1 MTPAAR
7 TGPGPSGPD
16 PAVTLGSLVVP
27 VYLPTALIMFGS
39 RMTIPFLPLLAGQ
52 LGASLAGAGVVA
64 AMRGVGAMGFDLP
77 GGMLIHRI
85 GKLPVMLF
93 ALPAAAA
100 VALATGLNRS
110 VALLSVLAG
119 LDGGLHMLWLMSIQ
133 THIRQTV
140 PRQVRGRAL
149 SAIGGLLRI
158 GGFAG
163 PIAGGFLAR
172 RLGIPWIY
180 FLQAV
185 LYLAS
190 FAVFLPGAARLRRRE
205 RAAAPGGGGRN
216 DPRSAR
222 DADAPTR
229 GRDADAP
236 RSARDAD
243 AGGRVSISALV
254 RANWRRTLPYGLVV
268 VALQMLRTG
277 RDVLLPLW
285 GDRLGL
291 SVALIGLV
299 AGIPT
304 ALELLLFLPAGLIMD
319 RWGRKWVLVPCLV
332 LLSVGLALVPGTR
345 GYAGLL
351 LVSILTAAGN
361 GLGSG
366 INLTLGSD
374 LAPRQ
379 ATAAFLG
386 LWHTL
391 SDFGSMG
398 GPLLIGVV
406 AQLAGL
412 RVAPLLAAGIGLA
425 AAGLLAFRLPETLH
439 RGRQP
444 GRPRG

>member
-1 MTPAAR
+1 VQIADEESR
-7 TGPGPSGPD
+7 EPGASRPG

-27 VYLPTALIMFGS
+27 VYLPTALILFGS
-39 RMTIPFLPLLAGQ
+39 RMTIPFLPLFAGQ
-52 LGASLAGAGVVA
+52 LGAGLAGAGVVA

-77 GGMLIHRI
+77 GGVLIHRI
-85 GKLPVMLF
+85 GKLPVMLL

-110 VALLSVLAG
+110 IVALAVLAG
-119 LDGGLHMLWLMSIQ
+119 LDGGLQMLWMMSVQ

-140 PRQVRGRAL
+140 PRQVRGRAM
-149 SAIGGLLRI
+149 ATIGGLLRI

-190 FAVFLPGAARLRRRE
+190 FAVFLLGAPRLRRRE
-205 RAAAPGGGGRN
+205 QSAVPG
-216 DPRSAR
+216 R
-222 DADAPTR
+222 DGADAPTR
-229 GRDADAP
+229 G
-236 RSARDAD
+236 RDAD

-254 RANWRRTLPYGLVV
+254 QASWRKTLPYGLVV

-332 LLSVGLALVPGTR
+332 LLAVGLALVPGTR
-345 GYAGLL
+345 GYSGLL

-386 LWHTL
+386 LWHTI
-391 SDFGSMG
+391 SDIGSMG

-412 RVAPLLAAGIGLA
+412 GVAPLLAAGIGLA
-425 AAGLLAFRLPETLH
+425 AAGLLAFRLPETLD
-439 RGRQP
+439 RGREP